1 MKLKLI
7 VNETHLGENI
17 SSIKLPKFPVHTVLI
32 ACTKTMLFFLETAN
46 HSNGNHNYGN
56 FWWKKDLKSVFKTE
70 CLYFALIIF
79 SPKPCIFFFA
89 LESAAVGPPK
99 EECESKSFQWASQTT
114 ASHTSRGS
122 SPESS
127 AAVAAF
133 QGYSYWD
140 YLLLFAVLLVLAHS
154 HPCLQLQEEVVL
166 FTWRFLPE

>member
-7 VNETHLGENI
+7 VNATHLGENI

-56 FWWKKDLKSVFKTE
+56 FWWKKDLKNCFQNWVFIFYTNYFFPKT
-70 CLYFALIIF
+70 LH
-79 SPKPCIFFFA
+79 FFFA

-99 EECESKSFQWASQTT
+99 EECESKSLQWANQTT

-133 QGYSYWD
+133 QGYRHWD

-154 HPCLQLQEEVVL
+154 HPCLQLQEEAVL
-166 FTWRFLPE
+166 FTWGFLPE